1 MVLQE
6 RKIRLSKAVRLRDAF
21 TGEPVSA
28 GGTLRTLSGGRGE
41 KKREGYFLFLDVGS
55 PVFEAEIESSV
66 YQRQKLH
73 LPADSGACVEEI
85 LLYPSP
91 AYPLREGVTVVRGRT
106 KPGSVLRFHVRDGQ
120 GNVRLIRDYRKGE
133 EEISFY
139 IKDRISGM
147 FWYVWKKGKEEGE
160 YFRADR
166 PGEEGEQY
174 RLKKPL
180 AWDYQKRDTLICPAR
195 ESIADEEGEFYLL
208 LPELRQE
215 RRLLHYACENDGEV
229 TEGELE
235 IVRGRE
241 NNFILKQRSEE
252 PWDYV

>member
-28 GGTLRTLSGGRGE
+28 GVTLRTLSGGRVE

-120 GNVRLIRDYRKGE
+120 GNVRLIRDTGKGRKR
-133 EEISFY
+133 F
-139 IKDRISGM
+139 
-147 FWYVWKKGKEEGE
+147 
-160 YFRADR
+160 
-166 PGEEGEQY
+166 
-174 RLKKPL
+174 L
-180 AWDYQKRDTLICPAR
+180 
-195 ESIADEEGEFYLL
+195 SI
-208 LPELRQE
+208 
-215 RRLLHYACENDGEV
+215 
-229 TEGELE
+229 
-235 IVRGRE
+235 
-241 NNFILKQRSEE
+241 
-252 PWDYV
+252 